1 MARERT
7 FLFAL
12 NGGLVSPLALARTDL
27 QRMRLT
33 AETFHNCFPRV
44 IGPLQFRQGLEY
56 LGSTNGDAAARQ
68 IPFIFSVDDTAIIEL
83 ADLSLRVLVDDAE
96 VSRVA
101 VSTTITNGN
110 FSSGTGWTLTTT
122 GSGVANINSTVAG
135 ALVLQTPARG
145 GTAKCER
152 SFSVSAGDQ
161 PKEHA
166 IRLTVSAGTVRFRLG
181 STSGGQEILAEA
193 EYAEG
198 VHSLAFTPNTGTCY
212 IQLSA
217 KSETIVSV
225 DSIEIEAAGT
235 LTLTTPWGAADLP
248 AIRYEQSGDVIF
260 VADGSSTPYRI
271 ERRGSPTSWSLVKYK
286 FRNGPWRGKTAN
298 ITLTPSARLG
308 NGTLTASAPFFV
320 PGHVGALFKLTH
332 SQTTADVSLAGND
345 VYTDPVRISGVYQ
358 GTTRQCTIAVTGT
371 WVGTWSEQVSYDEG
385 DTWQNYATYTAN
397 AAPFDRYYGA
407 DNITL
412 LARVGFQ
419 SGDYTSGTANIALSQ
434 PGGGGTGIVRI
445 TGYSSATSVT
455 YEVVERLHS
464 TGATEN
470 WEEGKFSDYRGWP
483 DSVALFES
491 RLWWGSRDQV
501 AGSYVDDFTN
511 YDVDE
516 EGDSA
521 PIIRSIATG
530 PVNKVQW
537 MLGLARL
544 IIGTSG
550 AESVARSSSF
560 DEPMSPT
567 NFSIKDASTYGS
579 ADLQAVKIDRE
590 GYFVQRSR
598 KRAYVLSYSVEAND
612 YVSQEISR
620 FNPTILNAGVA
631 ICAVQRIP
639 DTRIWNVMDDGS
651 VVCLTYEKTE
661 DVIAWTTF
669 ETDGLVEDV
678 MVLPNTDGD
687 DVYFIIN
694 RTIDGVTKRYRERLT
709 YDTDAVG
716 GVNNYMADSFKH
728 QTVTA
733 SATVTG
739 LDHLEG
745 KDVVVWAAGEPLLD
759 ANQDPATFTVTSG
772 AITLP
777 EAVTGTVIVGL
788 PYEGRWK
795 STKLAYAA
803 QTGTA
808 MSQRKTIGMVAP
820 ILYAT
825 HNKAALF
832 GTSFTDYMD
841 PISQSLEM
849 QDLGA
854 AMLDTDRDYDY
865 DAFALPGEWSPDAR
879 LCIKF
884 RAPLPATVLGIGLS
898 IEAHENA

>member
-12 NGGLVSPLALARTDL
+12 NGGMVSSLALARTDL

-33 AETFHNCFPRV
+33 AQEFHNCFPRV
-44 IGPLQFRQGLEY
+44 IGPLQFRQGTEY
-56 LGSTNGDAAARQ
+56 LGSTNGDAVARQ

-83 ADLSLRVLVDDAE
+83 ADTSLRVIVDDAE

-101 VSTTITNGN
+101 VSTSITNGN

-122 GSGVANINSTVAG
+122 GGGVANINSTVAG
-135 ALVLQTPARG
+135 ALVLQTPVRG
-145 GTAKCER
+145 GTTKAER
-152 SFSVSAGDQ
+152 SFSVSGGDQ
-161 PKEHA
+161 AKEHA
-166 IRLTVSAGTVRFRLG
+166 VRLTVLAGAVRFRLG

-198 VHSLAFTPNTGTCY
+198 VHSIAFTPNVATCY

-217 KSETIVSV
+217 QSESYVTV
-225 DSIEIEAAGT
+225 DSIEIEGSGT
-235 LTLTTPWGAADLP
+235 MTLTTPWTAADLD
-248 AIRYEQSGDVIF
+248 AIRYEQSGDVVFI
-260 VADGSSTPYRI
+260 ADGTHQQYRI
-271 ERRGSPTSWSLVKYK
+271 ERRGNASSWSLVKYK

-298 ITLTPSARLG
+298 VSLTPSARLG
-308 NGTLTASAPFFV
+308 NGTLTASAPFFDAS
-320 PGHVGALFKLTH
+320 HVGTLFKLTH
-332 SQTTADVSLAGND
+332 TQTVANVSLAGND
-345 VYTDPVRISGVYQ
+345 VYTDSVRVSGVQQ
-358 GTTRQCTIAVTGT
+358 GTTRNVTFNITGT
-371 WVGTWSEQVSYDEG
+371 WSGTISEQVSYDEG
-385 DTWQNYATYTAN
+385 ESWQNYGTQTGN
-397 AAPFDRYYGA
+397 NSGTRNYGS
-407 DNITL
+407 DNVVTFVRL
-412 LARVGFQ
+412 GFQ
-419 SGDYTSGTANIALSQ
+419 AGDYTSGTAAVALST

-445 TGYSSATSVT
+445 TKFNSSTSVE
-455 YEVVERLHS
+455 YEVVERLHY
-464 TGATEN
+464 TGATED

-483 DSVALFES
+483 DSVALFEG

-501 AGSYVDDFTN
+501 AGSYVDDFDN
-511 YDVDE
+511 FDIDE

-579 ADLQAVKIDRE
+579 ADLQGVKIDRE
-590 GYFVQRSR
+590 GYFIQRSK
-598 KRAYVLSYSVEAND
+598 KRAYILAYSVEAND

-620 FNPTILNAGVA
+620 YNPTILDAGVK

-639 DTRIWNVMDDGS
+639 DTRLWNVMEDGTI
-651 VVCLTYEKTE
+651 VCLTYEKSE
-661 DVIAWTTF
+661 DVISWTTF
-669 ETDGLVEDV
+669 DTDGEVEDV
-678 MVLPNTDGD
+678 VVLPNTDGD
-687 DVYFIIN
+687 DVYFIVK

-709 YDTDAVG
+709 YDSEAMG
-716 GVNNYMADSFKH
+716 GTNNYVSDCFKE
-728 QTVTA
+728 QSVVATA
-733 SATVTG
+733 TITG
-739 LDHLEG
+739 LSHLEG

-759 ANQDPATFTVTSG
+759 ENDDPATFTVDSG
-772 AITLP
+772 QITLP
-777 EAVTGTVIVGL
+777 APVTGLVIVGI

-808 MSQRKTIGMVAP
+808 MSQRKAITMVAP

-825 HNKAALF
+825 HNKAVLF
-832 GTSFTDYMD
+832 GSSFDGNMD
-841 PISQSLEM
+841 PINQVFEM
-849 QDLGA
+849 EDLGA
-854 AMLDTDRDYDY
+854 AMLDPDRDYDY
-865 DAFALPGEWSPDAR
+865 DAFALPGEWSPDSR
-879 LCIKF
+879 VCMKF
-884 RAPLPATVLGIGLS
+884 RSPLPATVLGLGIS
-898 IEAHENA
+898 VESHENA

>member
-27 QRMRLT
+27 QRMKLT

-83 ADLSLRVLVDDAE
+83 ADLSLRVLVDNEE

-101 VSTTITNGN
+101 VSTTITNGD

-122 GSGVANINSTVAG
+122 GGGVANINSTVAG

-145 GTAKCER
+145 GTSKCER

-166 IRLTVSAGTVRFRLG
+166 IRLTVTAGTVRFRLG

-198 VHSLAFTPNTGTCY
+198 VHSIAFTPNVGTCY

-225 DSIEIEAAGT
+225 ASIEIEAAGT

-248 AIRYEQSGDVIF
+248 AIRYEQSGDVVF
-260 VADGSSTPYRI
+260 VADGSSAPYRI
-271 ERRGSPTSWSLVKYK
+271 ERRGGPTSWSLVKYK

-298 ITLTPSARLG
+298 VTLTPSARLG
-308 NGTLTASAPFFV
+308 NGTLTASAPFFT
-320 PGHVGALFKLTH
+320 PEHVGALFRLTH
-332 SQTTADVSLAGND
+332 TQSTVDVSLAGND
-345 VYTDPVRISGVYQ
+345 QYTDTLRISGVDQ
-358 GTTRQCTIAVTGT
+358 GNTRTCTISVSGT
-371 WVGTWSEQVSYDEG
+371 WSGTWSEQVSYDDGE
-385 DTWQNYATYTAN
+385 TWTNYVSYAVNSGAFN
-397 AAPFDRYYGA
+397 RSYGS
-407 DNITL
+407 DNVTV
-412 LARVGFQ
+412 LARIGFQ
-419 SGDYTSGTANIALSQ
+419 AGDYTSGVANISLSQ
-434 PGGGGTGIVRI
+434 LGGGGTGVVRI
-445 TGYSSATSVT
+445 TGYTSATSVT
-455 YEVVERLHS
+455 YEVVERLHH

-470 WEEGKFSDYRGWP
+470 WEEGKFSELRGWP

-511 YDVDE
+511 FDVEE

-590 GYFVQRSR
+590 GYFIQRSR

-620 FNPTILNAGVA
+620 FNPTVLNAGVTA
-631 ICAVQRIP
+631 CAVQRIP

-651 VVCLTYEKTE
+651 VVCLTYEKSE

-687 DVYFIIN
+687 DVYFIVN

-709 YDTDAVG
+709 YDTDAMG